1 MTRLVEV
8 PLCAVCGQQLQRRS
22 GEEERWQ
29 KIGWVLTA
37 VFPLILL
44 PLTLLLTPT
53 VLPFWLRLLIS
64 LFVANLGGWATW
76 SFGQHKQKQAALPEK
91 KAVLN
96 AARITTFSGRATTF
110 AFTNDTFAEHFRSL
124 NEPLL
129 MTM

>member
-1 MTRLVEV
+1 VEV
-8 PLCAVCGQQLQRRS
+8 PLCAVCGEQLRRRS

-37 VFPLILL
+37 VSPLILL

-53 VLPFWLRLLIS
+53 ALPFWLRLLIS
-64 LFVANLGGWATW
+64 LSVANLGGWAAW
-76 SFGQHKQKQAALPEK
+76 SFSQRQQQQAALPEK

-96 AARITTFSGRATTF
+96 AARINAFSWRATTF
-110 AFTNDTFAEHFRSL
+110 AFTNATFAEQFRSL
-124 NEPLL
+124 NESLL